1 MKEWKE
7 YKLNDICTVVSS
19 KRIFAEQYVNE
30 GIPFY
35 RQKEIIELH
44 SKQPISEPLYISNE
58 VFSEMKKKTG
68 VPKKGDILLTAVGVT
83 LGIPFLVNN
92 EEFYFKDGNLIWL
105 KNFSENIDS
114 SFLYYWLDSKFGW
127 ESIYMRA
134 IGSAQPALTI
144 DLVKKYKMLFPP
156 LPTQQKIAS
165 ILSAYDN
172 LIQNYKKQIEALQ
185 TAASELYKE
194 WFVRFRFPGYQTT
207 KFENGIPEEWKVE
220 KLTKLVEV
228 KYGKDHS
235 KLDVG
240 NIPVYGSGGIMR
252 YCNKALYDKETV
264 LIPRKGSL
272 NNIMYANK
280 PLWTVD
286 TMFYSVMLRKNIVK
300 YLYYVLSKID
310 MESFNAGAALPSMTT
325 EILSHFKII
334 VPDNEILESFDKKIA
349 LIFTQIDNLQ
359 QQITNLTQQRDLLLP
374 RLMSGKININ

>member
-156 LPTQQKIAS
+156 LSPYNKKSLQYYQPT
-165 ILSAYDN
+165 
-172 LIQNYKKQIEALQ
+172 
-185 TAASELYKE
+185 TTLYKI
-194 WFVRFRFPGYQTT
+194 T
-207 KFENGIPEEWKVE
+207 K
-220 KLTKLVEV
+220 
-228 KYGKDHS
+228 S
-235 KLDVG
+235 
-240 NIPVYGSGGIMR
+240 R
-252 YCNKALYDKETV
+252 
-264 LIPRKGSL
+264 
-272 NNIMYANK
+272 
-280 PLWTVD
+280 
-286 TMFYSVMLRKNIVK
+286 
-300 YLYYVLSKID
+300 
-310 MESFNAGAALPSMTT
+310 
-325 EILSHFKII
+325 
-334 VPDNEILESFDKKIA
+334 
-349 LIFTQIDNLQ
+349 
-359 QQITNLTQQRDLLLP
+359 
-374 RLMSGKININ
+374 